1 MALLWEGG
9 NMKDDSSW
17 WPSLADLV
25 RTLRIA
31 LGYCP
36 HDRVTWIFRD
46 DAGLYQKCLDC
57 FERLDPKVDFS
68 GNTRVLVRIESN
80 REKVAR

>member
-1 MALLWEGG
+1 MRRLKKLIRFLQ
-9 NMKDDSSW
+9 
-17 WPSLADLV
+17 SLC
-25 RTLRIA
+25 
-31 LGYCP
+31 GYCP

-68 GNTRVLVRIESN
+68 GNTRVLVRIESST
-80 REKVAR
+80 EKVAQ